1 MIFSK
6 IKIITFSSL
15 MVVSCANVSF
25 KPSNLDNY
33 IGLAQ
38 SSAKTAKNL
47 IFRNNNL
54 VLQDSEY
61 SRIVVSQNNKP
72 QVTMT
77 LRNFE
82 QYDEWLSSDNVLVI
96 THNGKVIAS
105 SFLDNDLRIVN
116 PPNLK
121 EILAPELHGGESYHH
136 SFISFSNPKTQLLPL
151 SFKYEFI
158 KKTTLIP
165 FGSKKTIN
173 VNLFSEYFHLDTIG
187 WEGKNFYWVDQ
198 NGVVLRSK
206 QHITPNNKLRIDY
219 LY

>member
-1 MIFSK
+1 MISSK
-6 IKIITFSSL
+6 IKIIAFSTL

-25 KPSNLDNY
+25 KPSNLENY
-33 IGLAQ
+33 IGLAK
-38 SSAKTAKNL
+38 SSTKTAKNL
-47 IFRNNNL
+47 LFRDNNL

-116 PPNLK
+116 PPNIK
-121 EILAPELHGGESYHH
+121 EILSPEFDGEAHHH

-158 KKTTLIP
+158 KKTTFIP
-165 FGSKKTIN
+165 FGSEKTIN

-187 WEGKNFYWVDQ
+187 WKGTNYYWVDQ

>member
-1 MIFSK
+1 MISSK
-6 IKIITFSSL
+6 IKIITCSSL

-33 IGLAQ
+33 LELTQ
-38 SSAKTAKNL
+38 RSAKTVKNL
-47 IFRNNNL
+47 LFRNNELTLN
-54 VLQDSEY
+54 DSEY
-61 SRIVVSQNNKP
+61 SRIVVSQNDKP

-105 SFLDNDLRIVN
+105 SFLDNDLRMVN

-121 EILAPELHGGESYHH
+121 EILTPQLHDNSSYHH
-136 SFISFSNPKTQLLPL
+136 SFISFSNPETQLLPL
-151 SFKYEFI
+151 SFEYEFI
-158 KKTTLIP
+158 KETTFIP
-165 FGSKKTIN
+165 IGSKKAVN
-173 VNLFSEYFHLDTIG
+173 VNLFSESFYLDTIG
-187 WEGKNFYWVDQ
+187 WEGKNFYWVDL

-206 QHITPNNKLRIDY
+206 QHISPNNKLRIDY